1 MPSNE
6 LHLTKNATE
15 FTASTLHIE
24 IECDSGA
31 NLQEQK
37 GILTQ
42 TELPLSSQFS
52 PGFFNVQLKNGKIC
66 KINNKLTLF
75 LKGEFFIFLQ
85 N

>member
-1 MPSNE
+1 M
-6 LHLTKNATE
+6 KNVIV
-15 FTASTLHIE
+15 FTVSTVQIK

-31 NLQEQK
+31 ILQEQE

-42 TELPLSSQFS
+42 TEIPLSSQLS
-52 PGFFNVQLKNGKIC
+52 PGFFNVRLKNGKIC
-66 KINNKLTLF
+66 KINKKLTLF